1 MLVNSDFI
9 KIKVKIPSETKP
21 PLQESVNGGNHEA
34 ENLLEVTANNGT
46 RFKLDFPVNL
56 KCWPNCAKNCTKVIL
71 VRHPLDRLLSAYLY
85 IFDNNPGKFHH
96 KVSKDIRL
104 TKTIIAA
111 FLNFCN
117 R

>member
-1 MLVNSDFI
+1 MILLF
-9 KIKVKIPSETKP
+9 KIKLKIPSETKP

-85 IFDNNPGKFHH
+85 IFDNNPGKFYHRVTKH
-96 KVSKDIRL
+96 IRL
-104 TKTIIAA
+104 NMTNIAF
-111 FLNFCN
+111 FLKFFN

>member
-1 MLVNSDFI
+1 L
-9 KIKVKIPSETKP
+9 KIPSENKP
-21 PLQESVNGGNHEA
+21 PLQESVKGGNKEA

-56 KCWPNCAKNCTKVIL
+56 KCWPNCAQNCTKVIL

-96 KVSKDIRL
+96 KVRKDVRL
-104 TKTIIAA
+104 NMTTIEFIPK
-111 FLNFCN
+111 
-117 R
+117 